1 MNVTEAVTSRRS
13 IRAFT
18 GQPVSLETV
27 RAILEAARWAPSGC
41 NFQPWEATVLTGEP
55 LSALQDKLL
64 ASQPDDPL
72 EYRFDA
78 PNASPRHLPRLQA
91 LGASMYTAM
100 GIERGNAAGREEFS
114 RQNMLS
120 FGAPVLLLAHF
131 PKFMGP
137 PQWSDVGMWLQ
148 TIMLLARDHGL
159 DTCPQEYMG
168 LYGRTIKEHLGLSDD
183 TLLFCGIALGHRDES
198 VPVNNFQRQRV
209 ELEEQIRFLGFETV
223 TA

>member
-1 MNVTEAVTSRRS
+1 MNVTEAVTSRRAV
-13 IRAFT
+13 RAFT
-18 GQPVSLETV
+18 GQRVPLATV
-27 RAILEAARWAPSGC
+27 REILEAARWAPSGC
-41 NFQPWEATVLTGEP
+41 NFQPWEATVLAGDA
-55 LSALQDKLL
+55 LKALQDKLL
-64 ASQPDDPL
+64 PAQPDDPL

-78 PNASPRHLPRLQA
+78 PNASAPHLARLES
-91 LGASMYTAM
+91 LGASMYGAM
-100 GIERGNAAGREEFS
+100 EVDRADASGRDDFVV
-114 RQNMLS
+114 QNKLS

-168 LYGRTIKEHLGLSDD
+168 LYGRTIKAHLGLPAE
-183 TLLFCGIALGHRDES
+183 TMMFCGIALGYRDTS
-198 VPVNNFQRQRV
+198 APVNNFQRQRV